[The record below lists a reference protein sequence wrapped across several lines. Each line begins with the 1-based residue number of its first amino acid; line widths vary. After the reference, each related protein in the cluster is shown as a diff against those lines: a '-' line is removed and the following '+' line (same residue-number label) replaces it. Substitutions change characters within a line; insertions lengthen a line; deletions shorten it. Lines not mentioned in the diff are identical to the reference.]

1 VTGTATSRRT
11 ALGIAAVALLLAGC
25 GGHGP
30 ARSSTAAGPSTASS
44 TAGPSTASSA
54 ATNRSARPSGATSSF
69 AWLRTA
75 APPAGWTTTR
85 IPSGAAFSYP
95 PGWTRIKGDPGTAT
109 AALFGPNHQFVG
121 YLNLTPRQGEETLAN
136 WGRFRIEH
144 NGEEGDRDVR
154 RLAVAI
160 QRRLRGATASCVKD
174 QYTTADG
181 ARYVEIACLFSG
193 RRTSVVAVGAS
204 PPDDWARV
212 APSLE
217 RAITSVNA

>member
-1 VTGTATSRRT
+1 VF
-11 ALGIAAVALLLAGC
+11 LLAGC
-25 GGHGP
+25 GGHGS
-30 ARSSTAAGPSTASS
+30 ARNS
-44 TAGPSTASSA
+44 TAGQSAAQPTSTARQA
-54 ATNRSARPSGATSSF
+54 ATPRAGPF

-75 APPAGWTTTR
+75 APPTGWATIR
-85 IPSGAAFSYP
+85 IASGAAISYP
-95 PGWTRIKGDPGTAT
+95 PGWTRVKGDRGTAS
-109 AALFGPNHQFVG
+109 AALFGPGHRFVG

>member
-1 VTGTATSRRT
+1 MGTATSRRG

-25 GGHGP
+25 GGHGT
-30 ARSSTAAGPSTASS
+30 ARSSTAARASTTSTTGTPSASGTA
-44 TAGPSTASSA
+44 PE
-54 ATNRSARPSGATSSF
+54 PPF

-75 APPAGWTTTR
+75 APPAGWRTAR
-85 IPSGAAFSYP
+85 IAGGAAFSYP
-95 PGWTRIKGDPGTAT
+95 PGWTRIKGDPGTAS
-109 AALFGPNHQFVG
+109 AALFGPGHEFVG

-160 QRRLRGATASCVKD
+160 QRPLSGATVSCVKD
-174 QYTTADG
+174 QYTTANG
-181 ARYVEIACLFSG
+181 AKYVEIACLFAG

-217 RAITSVNA
+217 RAITSVTA